1 MQVLR
6 AKPCLTRS
14 RLSTTQCWHP
24 SKYTYVQHSSAR
36 LQLVFLPWLGAC
48 CLKQPTLQKDTM
60 VVNAGERSKKGQG
73 QESVLD
79 GKLAGK
85 RETQVKG
92 LSLNCSSEVLLA
104 FQLTLSLSQAM
115 QLLHSMFV
123 KSLAKSSDLK
133 AFEVC
138 PELSILIKSFM
149 PASVS

>member
-1 MQVLR
+1 
-6 AKPCLTRS
+6 
-14 RLSTTQCWHP
+14 
-24 SKYTYVQHSSAR
+24 
-36 LQLVFLPWLGAC
+36 
-48 CLKQPTLQKDTM
+48 M
-60 VVNAGERSKKGQG
+60 VVKAGERSKKAQG
-73 QESVLD
+73 QEGVFD

-92 LSLNCSSEVLLA
+92 FSLSSCPSEVLLA

-138 PELSILIKSFM
+138 L
-149 PASVS
+149 

>member
-1 MQVLR
+1 
-6 AKPCLTRS
+6 
-14 RLSTTQCWHP
+14 
-24 SKYTYVQHSSAR
+24 
-36 LQLVFLPWLGAC
+36 
-48 CLKQPTLQKDTM
+48 M

-92 LSLNCSSEVLLA
+92 LCLNCSSEVLLA

-138 PELSILIKSFM
+138 P
-149 PASVS
+149 